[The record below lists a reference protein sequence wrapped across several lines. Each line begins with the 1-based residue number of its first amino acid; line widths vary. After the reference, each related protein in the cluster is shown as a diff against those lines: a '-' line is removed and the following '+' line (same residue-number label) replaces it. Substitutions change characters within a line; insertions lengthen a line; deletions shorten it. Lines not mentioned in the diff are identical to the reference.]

1 MILYKLCQVY
11 QYVIYNSKI
20 SVIIKSVKR
29 RLINKRGKSMERRVV
44 YSGKITPEIT
54 KSENC
59 LEIINIINE
68 YKINKEMKKI
78 LFLAAMKIIPVE
90 KKNEDLIFHLESFQK
105 NEKIYPEVSKS
116 KYIQNVIN
124 DIKALDHYAFMDN
137 LNKTIEFVKNEHI
150 EF

>member
-1 MILYKLCQVY
+1 
-11 QYVIYNSKI
+11 
-20 SVIIKSVKR
+20 
-29 RLINKRGKSMERRVV
+29 MERRVV

-59 LEIINIINE
+59 LELINIINE

-78 LFLAAMKIIPVE
+78 LFLAAMKIIPE
-90 KKNEDLIFHLESFQK
+90 TKKNEDLIFHLESFQK

-124 DIKALDHYAFMDN
+124 DLKTLEHYVFMDN